1 MIYRHISTPTM
12 YKTSITRLAELR
24 SLPLLHK
31 ANGVLV
37 SPCSLLCEKHS
48 ISDWI
53 VLTTLKRNDLVI
65 VNVFTVCDSGF
76 RKIFLLVASFCSK
89 AVFKNNPV
97 DLFSQQ
103 ASTQSRIQT
112 DSSRRFQ
119 YKISLSYRSTY
130 RYIGHYPY
138 TF

>member
-1 MIYRHISTPTM
+1 M
-12 YKTSITRLAELR
+12 YKTFITRVAELR
-24 SLPLLHK
+24 SRPLLHMT
-31 ANGVLV
+31 NGVLV

-89 AVFKNNPV
+89 AVFK
-97 DLFSQQ
+97 
-103 ASTQSRIQT
+103 
-112 DSSRRFQ
+112 
-119 YKISLSYRSTY
+119 K
-130 RYIGHYPY
+130 
-138 TF
+138 